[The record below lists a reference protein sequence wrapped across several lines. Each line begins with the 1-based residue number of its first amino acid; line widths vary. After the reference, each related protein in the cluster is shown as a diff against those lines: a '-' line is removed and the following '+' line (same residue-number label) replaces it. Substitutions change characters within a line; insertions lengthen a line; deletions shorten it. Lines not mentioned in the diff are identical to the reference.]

1 MVAQMCFQNFGK
13 EPQPGDPRVGHQ
25 TQNLWNFWRPRLVA
39 VSGWP
44 CGSSETYFFNC
55 SAETYRNFE
64 TPHNWKKMQCLRV
77 LPLILWPI
85 LINQY
90 AVSLIF
96 FWCCFRVQWL
106 PQQFHKCTI
115 HPVGGSTKE
124 ESDQRVCLI
133 LLFSIWGLI
142 AFGVVDSSRH
152 AGWSDYQ
159 SQMEPGQNFSICQ
172 DSISKYCTSWL
183 ADNVDWTLLGF
194 AVLLKLKRRNLLLAY
209 QALGGP
215 RACQAQAHCLLLQ
228 TSPDACCATW
238 PQIRTLHC
246 IRQWWV
252 LTLAALW
259 IAGCPCKP
267 FLDGGYGIIA

>member
-13 EPQPGDPRVGHQ
+13 ELQPGDPRVGHQ

-77 LPLILWPI
+77 LPLILWTI

-96 FWCCFRVQWL
+96 FWCSFQVQWL

-209 QALGGP
+209 QAP
-215 RACQAQAHCLLLQ
+215 EHAKPKPTVFCYRQAQMLAVPPDHKSAPCIASDSGECWPLPHCGLQGAHANP
-228 TSPDACCATW
+228 SW
-238 PQIRTLHC
+238 ME
-246 IRQWWV
+246 V
-252 LTLAALW
+252 MAL
-259 IAGCPCKP
+259 
-267 FLDGGYGIIA
+267 